1 MFLCPSGDG
10 IAYYASQHH
19 TLVFDST
26 RVSPVQFEMAYLLFS
41 VSLFIPVDV
50 LESKV
55 RVPLL
60 TTQSSST
67 MSSQPR
73 FEPATLSADN

>member
-19 TLVFDST
+19 TLVFNST

-50 LESKV
+50 LEPYV
-55 RVPLL
+55 
-60 TTQSSST
+60 QSRK
-67 MSSQPR
+67 PR
-73 FEPATLSADN
+73 FEPATLSTDN